1 MEQFRGRIFNKRI
14 IRLIK
19 PYLSPSNRL
28 YGVRYNF
35 GTETLYNLIVD
46 HKNELYGEF
55 MNNNGRV
62 GYTLKKINEKYSY
75 DTFYHIV
82 KLIKENKLKK
92 EW

>member
-28 YGVRYNF
+28 YGVRYHF
-35 GTETLYNLIVD
+35 GTETLCNLIVD
-46 HKNELYGEF
+46 HKNKLYGEF
-55 MNNNGRV
+55 MNNNGGA

>member
-35 GTETLYNLIVD
+35 GAETLCNLIID

-55 MNNNGRV
+55 MNNNG
-62 GYTLKKINEKYSY
+62 GAGHTMKKNQ
-75 DTFYHIV
+75 
-82 KLIKENKLKK
+82 
-92 EW
+92 